1 MTTIKNRLKALRTEK
16 GITQDKLAT
25 IINEKLKENDKLK
38 ENEKP
43 ISKMVISNWEN
54 NKHTIK
60 PEKAQI
66 LADFFGVSVSSLL
79 GYGDEVMTFNSGA
92 EFEEY
97 RNNLIKR
104 LNTKERLEKKLGK
117 STDQYKLDKKT
128 IEQIELIKQRINQ
141 KYGTNSHGNPAYDA
155 LVSGI
160 GENDFFIRLFDAIL
174 DFDELKETEISDL
187 LYKYLILDDDSKH
200 LILELINKLP
210 QSKTKSLSEKDN
222 D

>member
-1 MTTIKNRLKALRTEK
+1 MATIKNRLKALRTEK

-25 IINEKLKENDKLK
+25 IINEKLK

-79 GYGDEVMTFNSGA
+79 GYGDEVMTFNSGE

-117 STDQYKLDKKT
+117 STEQYKLDTKT

-141 KYGTNSHGNPAYDA
+141 KYGTNSHGNTAYDA
-155 LVSGI
+155 LVAGI

-187 LYKYLILDDDSKH
+187 LYKYLILDNDSKH

-222 D
+222 K

>member
-1 MTTIKNRLKALRTEK
+1 MATIKNRLKALRTEK

-25 IINEKLKENDKLK
+25 IINEKLK

-117 STDQYKLDKKT
+117 STEQYKLDKKT

-155 LVSGI
+155 LVAGI
-160 GENDFFIRLFDAIL
+160 GENDFFIRLFDALL

-187 LYKYLILDDDSKH
+187 LYKYLILDNDSKH

-222 D
+222 N

>member
-1 MTTIKNRLKALRTEK
+1 MATIKNRLKALRTEK

-25 IINEKLKENDKLK
+25 IINEKLK

-117 STDQYKLDKKT
+117 STEQYKLDKKT

-141 KYGTNSHGNPAYDA
+141 KYGTNSHGNPAYNA
-155 LVSGI
+155 LVAGI
-160 GENDFFIRLFDAIL
+160 GENDFFIRLFDVLL

-187 LYKYLILDDDSKH
+187 LYKYLILDNDSKH

-222 D
+222 K

>member
-1 MTTIKNRLKALRTEK
+1 MATIKNRLKALRTEK

-25 IINEKLKENDKLK
+25 IINEKLK

-117 STDQYKLDKKT
+117 STEQYKLDKKT

-155 LVSGI
+155 LVEGI

-174 DFDELKETEISDL
+174 DFDKLKETEISDL
-187 LYKYLILDDDSKH
+187 LYKYLILDNDSKH

-222 D
+222 K

>member
-1 MTTIKNRLKALRTEK
+1 MSTIKNRLKVLRTEK
-16 GITQDKLAT
+16 GITQDQLAEV
-25 IINEKLKENDKLK
+25 INKRLK

-66 LADFFGVSVSSLL
+66 LADFFGISVSSLL
-79 GYGDEVMTFNSGA
+79 GYGDELMTFNSGA

-97 RNNLIKR
+97 RNNFIKR
-104 LNTKERLEKKLGK
+104 INTKERLEKKLGK
-117 STDQYKLDKKT
+117 STEQYKLDKKT
-128 IEQIELIKQRINQ
+128 IEKIELIKQRINQ
-141 KYGTNSHGNPAYDA
+141 KYGTNSHGIPAYDA
-155 LVSGI
+155 LLAGI
-160 GENDFFIRLFDAIL
+160 GENDFFIRLFDALL

-187 LYKYLILDDDSKH
+187 LYKYLILDNDSKH

>member
-1 MTTIKNRLKALRTEK
+1 MSTIKNRLKVLRTEK
-16 GITQDKLAT
+16 GLTQDQLAEV
-25 IINEKLKENDKLK
+25 INKRLK

-66 LADFFGVSVSSLL
+66 LADFFGISVSSLL
-79 GYGDEVMTFNSGA
+79 GYGDELMTFNSGA

-97 RNNLIKR
+97 RNNFIKR
-104 LNTKERLEKKLGK
+104 INTKERLEKKLGK
-117 STDQYKLDKKT
+117 STEQYKLDKKT
-128 IEQIELIKQRINQ
+128 IEKIELIKQRINQ
-141 KYGTNSHGNPAYDA
+141 KYGTNSHGNPAYNA
-155 LVSGI
+155 LVAGI
-160 GENDFFIRLFDAIL
+160 GENDFFIRLFDVLL

-187 LYKYLILDDDSKH
+187 LYKYLILDNDSKH

>member
-1 MTTIKNRLKALRTEK
+1 MSTIKNRLKFLRTEK
-16 GITQDKLAT
+16 GITQDQLAEV
-25 IINEKLKENDKLK
+25 INKRLK

-66 LADFFGVSVSSLL
+66 LADFFGISVSSLL
-79 GYGDEVMTFNSGA
+79 GYGDELMTFNSGA

-97 RNNLIKR
+97 RNNFIKR
-104 LNTKERLEKKLGK
+104 INTKERLEKKLGK
-117 STDQYKLDKKT
+117 STEPYKLDKKT
-128 IEQIELIKQRINQ
+128 IKKIELIKQRINQ
-141 KYGTNSHGNPAYDA
+141 KYGTNSHGIPAYDA
-155 LVSGI
+155 LVAGI
-160 GENDFFIRLFDAIL
+160 GENDFFIRLFDALL

-187 LYKYLILDDDSKH
+187 LYKYLILDNDSKN

>member
-1 MTTIKNRLKALRTEK
+1 MATIKNRLKALRTEK

-25 IINEKLKENDKLK
+25 IINEKLK

-117 STDQYKLDKKT
+117 STEQYKLDKKT
-128 IEQIELIKQRINQ
+128 IEKIELIKQRINQ
-141 KYGTNSHGNPAYDA
+141 KYGTNSHGNPAYNA
-155 LVSGI
+155 LVAGI

-187 LYKYLILDDDSKH
+187 LYKYLILDNDSKH

-222 D
+222 K

>member
-1 MTTIKNRLKALRTEK
+1 MSTIKNRLKVLRTEK
-16 GITQDKLAT
+16 GITQEQLAE
-25 IINEKLKENDKLK
+25 IINERLK

-66 LADFFGVSVSSLL
+66 LADFFGISVSSLL
-79 GYGDEVMTFNSGA
+79 GYGDELMTFNSGA

-117 STDQYKLDKKT
+117 STEQYKPDKKT
-128 IEQIELIKQRINQ
+128 IEKIELIKQRINQ

-155 LVSGI
+155 LVAGI
-160 GENDFFIRLFDAIL
+160 GENDFFIRLFDALL

-187 LYKYLILDDDSKH
+187 LYKYLILDNDSKH

>member
-1 MTTIKNRLKALRTEK
+1 MLKFLRTET
-16 GITQDKLAT
+16 GITQDQLAEV
-25 IINEKLKENDKLK
+25 INKRLK

-66 LADFFGVSVSSLL
+66 LADFFGISVSSLL
-79 GYGDEVMTFNSGA
+79 GYGDELMTFNSGA

-97 RNNLIKR
+97 RNNFIKR
-104 LNTKERLEKKLGK
+104 INTKERLEKKLGK
-117 STDQYKLDKKT
+117 STEPYKLDKKT
-128 IEQIELIKQRINQ
+128 IKKIELIKQRINQ
-141 KYGTNSHGNPAYDA
+141 KYGTNSHGIPAYDA
-155 LVSGI
+155 LVAGI
-160 GENDFFIRLFDAIL
+160 GENDFFIRLFDALL

-187 LYKYLILDDDSKH
+187 LYKYLILDNDSKN

>member
-1 MTTIKNRLKALRTEK
+1 MSTIKNRLKVLRTEK
-16 GITQDKLAT
+16 GITQDQLAEV
-25 IINEKLKENDKLK
+25 INKRLK

-66 LADFFGVSVSSLL
+66 LADFFGISVSSLL
-79 GYGDEVMTFNSGA
+79 GYGDELMTFNSGA

-97 RNNLIKR
+97 RNNFIKR
-104 LNTKERLEKKLGK
+104 INTKERLEKKLGK
-117 STDQYKLDKKT
+117 STEQYKLDKKN
-128 IEQIELIKQRINQ
+128 IEKIELIKQRINQ
-141 KYGTNSHGNPAYDA
+141 KYGTNSHGIPAYDA
-155 LVSGI
+155 LVAGI
-160 GENDFFIRLFDAIL
+160 GENDFFIRLFDALL

-187 LYKYLILDDDSKH
+187 LYKYLILDNDSKH

-210 QSKTKSLSEKDN
+210 QSKTKSSSEKDN

>member
-1 MTTIKNRLKALRTEK
+1 MATIKNRLKALRTEK

-25 IINEKLKENDKLK
+25 IINEKLK

-117 STDQYKLDKKT
+117 STEQYKLDKKT

-141 KYGTNSHGNPAYDA
+141 KYGTNSHGNTAYDA
-155 LVSGI
+155 LVAGI

-187 LYKYLILDDDSKH
+187 LYKYLILDNDSKH

-222 D
+222 N

>member
-1 MTTIKNRLKALRTEK
+1 MVTIKNRLKALRTEK

-25 IINEKLKENDKLK
+25 IINEKLK

-210 QSKTKSLSEKDN
+210 QSKTKSVSEKDN

>member
-1 MTTIKNRLKALRTEK
+1 MATIKNRLKALRTEK

-25 IINEKLKENDKLK
+25 IINEKLK

-117 STDQYKLDKKT
+117 STEQYKLDKKT

-155 LVSGI
+155 LVEGI

-187 LYKYLILDDDSKH
+187 LYKYLILDNDSKH

-222 D
+222 K

>member
-1 MTTIKNRLKALRTEK
+1 MSTIKNRLKILRTKE
-16 GITQDKLAT
+16 GITQDELAQ
-25 IINEKLKENDKLK
+25 IINKELK

-66 LADFFGVSVSSLL
+66 LADFFGISVSSLL
-79 GYGDEVMTFNSGA
+79 GYGDELMTFNSGA

-97 RNNLIKR
+97 RNNFIKR
-104 LNTKERLEKKLGK
+104 INTKERLEKKLGK
-117 STDQYKLDKKT
+117 STEQYKLDKKT
-128 IEQIELIKQRINQ
+128 IEKIELIKQRINQ
-141 KYGTNSHGNPAYDA
+141 KYGTNSHGIPAYDA
-155 LVSGI
+155 LVAGI
-160 GENDFFIRLFDAIL
+160 GENDFFIRLFDALL

-187 LYKYLILDDDSKH
+187 LYKYLILDNDSKH

>member
-1 MTTIKNRLKALRTEK
+1 MSTIKNRLKILRTKE
-16 GITQDKLAT
+16 GITQDELAQ
-25 IINEKLKENDKLK
+25 IINKELK

-117 STDQYKLDKKT
+117 STEQYKLDKKT

-141 KYGTNSHGNPAYDA
+141 KYGNNFHGNPAYDA
-155 LVSGI
+155 LVEGI

-187 LYKYLILDDDSKH
+187 LYKYLILDNDSKH

-222 D
+222 K

>member
-1 MTTIKNRLKALRTEK
+1 MSTIKNRLKVLRTEK
-16 GITQDKLAT
+16 GLTQDQLAEV
-25 IINEKLKENDKLK
+25 INKRLK

-66 LADFFGVSVSSLL
+66 LADFFGISVSSLL
-79 GYGDEVMTFNSGA
+79 GYGDELMTFNSGA

-97 RNNLIKR
+97 RNNFTKR
-104 LNTKERLEKKLGK
+104 INTKERLEKKLGK
-117 STDQYKLDKKT
+117 STEQYKLDKKT
-128 IEQIELIKQRINQ
+128 IEKIELIKQRINQ
-141 KYGTNSHGNPAYDA
+141 KYGTNSHGIPAYDA
-155 LVSGI
+155 LVAGI
-160 GENDFFIRLFDAIL
+160 GENDFFIRLFDALL

-187 LYKYLILDDDSKH
+187 LYKYLILDNDSKH

>member
-1 MTTIKNRLKALRTEK
+1 MATIKNRLKALRTEK

-25 IINEKLKENDKLK
+25 IINEKLK

-117 STDQYKLDKKT
+117 STEQYKLDKKT

-141 KYGTNSHGNPAYDA
+141 KYGTNSHGNTAYDA
-155 LVSGI
+155 LVAGI

-187 LYKYLILDDDSKH
+187 LYKYLILDNDSKH

-222 D
+222 K

>member
-1 MTTIKNRLKALRTEK
+1 MSTIKNRLKVLRTEK
-16 GITQDKLAT
+16 GLTQDQLAEV
-25 IINEKLKENDKLK
+25 INKRLK

-66 LADFFGVSVSSLL
+66 LADFFGISVSSLL
-79 GYGDEVMTFNSGA
+79 GYGDELMTFNSGA

-97 RNNLIKR
+97 RNNFIKR
-104 LNTKERLEKKLGK
+104 INTKERLEKKLGK
-117 STDQYKLDKKT
+117 STEQYKLDKKT
-128 IEQIELIKQRINQ
+128 IEKIELIKQRINQ
-141 KYGTNSHGNPAYDA
+141 KYGTNSHGIPAYDA
-155 LVSGI
+155 LVAGI
-160 GENDFFIRLFDAIL
+160 GENDFFIRLFDALL

-187 LYKYLILDDDSKH
+187 LYKYLILDNDSKH

>member
-1 MTTIKNRLKALRTEK
+1 MATIKNRLKALRTEK

-25 IINEKLKENDKLK
+25 IINEKLK

-117 STDQYKLDKKT
+117 STEQYKLDKKT

-141 KYGTNSHGNPAYDA
+141 KYGTNSYGNPAYDA
-155 LVSGI
+155 LVEGI

-187 LYKYLILDDDSKH
+187 LYKYLILDNDSKH

-222 D
+222 K

>member
-1 MTTIKNRLKALRTEK
+1 MVTIKNRLKALRTEK

-25 IINEKLKENDKLK
+25 IINEKLK

-117 STDQYKLDKKT
+117 STEQYKLDKKT

>member
-1 MTTIKNRLKALRTEK
+1 MDN
-16 GITQDKLAT
+16 
-25 IINEKLKENDKLK
+25 KLKELRLNK
-38 ENEKP
+38 EFNGKKGMTQQEIADVIGVTKRTYIYWEKGERQIKP
-43 ISKMVISNWEN
+43 I
-54 NKHTIK
+54 
-60 PEKAQI
+60 KAQK
-66 LADFFGVSVSSLL
+66 LAEFFGVSVSYLL
-79 GYGDEVMTFNSGA
+79 GYGDELITFNSGA

-117 STDQYKLDKKT
+117 STEQYKLDKKT

-141 KYGTNSHGNPAYDA
+141 KYGTTSHGNTAYDA
-155 LVSGI
+155 LVAGI

-187 LYKYLILDDDSKH
+187 LYKYLILDNDSKH

-222 D
+222 K

>member
-25 IINEKLKENDKLK
+25 IINEKLK

>member
-1 MTTIKNRLKALRTEK
+1 MSTIKNRLKVLRTEK
-16 GITQDKLAT
+16 GLTQDQLAEV
-25 IINEKLKENDKLK
+25 INKRLK

-66 LADFFGVSVSSLL
+66 LADFFGISVSSLL
-79 GYGDEVMTFNSGA
+79 GYGDELMTFNSGA

-97 RNNLIKR
+97 RNNFIKR
-104 LNTKERLEKKLGK
+104 INTKERLEKKLGK
-117 STDQYKLDKKT
+117 STEQYKLDKKT
-128 IEQIELIKQRINQ
+128 IEKIELIKQRINQ
-141 KYGTNSHGNPAYDA
+141 KYGTNSHGIPAYDA
-155 LVSGI
+155 LVAGI
-160 GENDFFIRLFDAIL
+160 GENDFFIRLFDALL

-187 LYKYLILDDDSKH
+187 LYKYLILDNDSKN

>member
-1 MTTIKNRLKALRTEK
+1 MSTIKNRLKVLRTEK
-16 GITQDKLAT
+16 GITQDQLAEV
-25 IINEKLKENDKLK
+25 INKRLK

-66 LADFFGVSVSSLL
+66 LADFFGISVSSLL
-79 GYGDEVMTFNSGA
+79 GYGDELMTFNSGA

-97 RNNLIKR
+97 RNNFIKR
-104 LNTKERLEKKLGK
+104 INTKERLEKKLGK
-117 STDQYKLDKKT
+117 STEQYKLDKKT
-128 IEQIELIKQRINQ
+128 IEKIELIKQRINQ
-141 KYGTNSHGNPAYDA
+141 KYGTNSHGIPAYDA
-155 LVSGI
+155 LVAGI
-160 GENDFFIRLFDAIL
+160 GENDFFIRLFDALL

-187 LYKYLILDDDSKH
+187 LYKYLILDNDSKH

-210 QSKTKSLSEKDN
+210 QYKTKSLSEKDN

>member
-1 MTTIKNRLKALRTEK
+1 MSTIKNRLKVLRTEK
-16 GITQDKLAT
+16 GLTQDQLAEV
-25 IINEKLKENDKLK
+25 INKRLK

-66 LADFFGVSVSSLL
+66 LADFFGISVSSLL
-79 GYGDEVMTFNSGA
+79 GYGDELMTFNSGA

-97 RNNLIKR
+97 RNNFIKR
-104 LNTKERLEKKLGK
+104 INTKERLEKKLGK
-117 STDQYKLDKKT
+117 STEQYKLDKKT
-128 IEQIELIKQRINQ
+128 IEKIELIKQRINQ
-141 KYGTNSHGNPAYDA
+141 KYGTNSHGIPAYDA
-155 LVSGI
+155 HVAGI
-160 GENDFFIRLFDAIL
+160 GENDFFIRLFDALL

-187 LYKYLILDDDSKH
+187 LYKYLILDNDSKH

>member
-1 MTTIKNRLKALRTEK
+1 MSTIKNRLKALRTEK
-16 GITQDKLAT
+16 GITQDQLAEV
-25 IINEKLKENDKLK
+25 INKRLK

-66 LADFFGVSVSSLL
+66 LADFFGISVSSLL
-79 GYGDEVMTFNSGA
+79 GYGDELMTFNSGA

-117 STDQYKLDKKT
+117 STEQYKPDKET
-128 IEQIELIKQRINQ
+128 IEKIELIKQRINQ
-141 KYGTNSHGNPAYDA
+141 KYGTNSHGNTAYDA
-155 LVSGI
+155 LVAGI
-160 GENDFFIRLFDAIL
+160 GENDFFIQLFDALL

-187 LYKYLILDDDSKH
+187 LYKYLILDNDSKH

-222 D
+222 N

>member
-1 MTTIKNRLKALRTEK
+1 MATIKNRLKALRTEK

-25 IINEKLKENDKLK
+25 IINEKLK

-117 STDQYKLDKKT
+117 STEQYKLDKKT
-128 IEQIELIKQRINQ
+128 IEKIELIKQRINQ

-155 LVSGI
+155 LVAGI

-187 LYKYLILDDDSKH
+187 LYKYLILDNDSKH

-222 D
+222 K

>member
-1 MTTIKNRLKALRTEK
+1 MSTIKNRLKVLRTEK
-16 GITQDKLAT
+16 GITQDQLAEV
-25 IINEKLKENDKLK
+25 INKRLK

-66 LADFFGVSVSSLL
+66 LADFFGISVSSLL
-79 GYGDEVMTFNSGA
+79 GYGDELMTFNSGA

-97 RNNLIKR
+97 RNNFIKR
-104 LNTKERLEKKLGK
+104 INTKERLEKKLGK
-117 STDQYKLDKKT
+117 STEQYKLDKKT
-128 IEQIELIKQRINQ
+128 IEKIELIKQRINQ
-141 KYGTNSHGNPAYDA
+141 KYGTNSHGIPAYDA
-155 LVSGI
+155 LVAGI
-160 GENDFFIRLFDAIL
+160 GENDFFIRLFDALL

-187 LYKYLILDDDSKH
+187 LYKYLILDNDSKH

>member
-25 IINEKLKENDKLK
+25 IINEKLK

-117 STDQYKLDKKT
+117 STEQYKLDKKT

-141 KYGTNSHGNPAYDA
+141 KYGINSHGNPAYDA
-155 LVSGI
+155 LVEGI

-187 LYKYLILDDDSKH
+187 LYKYLILDNDSKH

-222 D
+222 K

>member
-1 MTTIKNRLKALRTEK
+1 MSTIKNRLKVLRTEK
-16 GITQDKLAT
+16 GITQEQLAE
-25 IINEKLKENDKLK
+25 IINERLK

-66 LADFFGVSVSSLL
+66 LADFFGISVSSLL
-79 GYGDEVMTFNSGA
+79 GYGDELMTFNSGA

-117 STDQYKLDKKT
+117 STEQYKPDKKT
-128 IEQIELIKQRINQ
+128 IEKIELIKQRINQ

-155 LVSGI
+155 LVAGI
-160 GENDFFIRLFDAIL
+160 GENDFFIRLFDALL

-187 LYKYLILDDDSKH
+187 LYKYLILDNDSKH

-222 D
+222 N

>member
-1 MTTIKNRLKALRTEK
+1 MATIKNRLKALRTEK

-25 IINEKLKENDKLK
+25 IINEKLK

-117 STDQYKLDKKT
+117 STEQYKLDKKT

-155 LVSGI
+155 LVEGI
-160 GENDFFIRLFDAIL
+160 GENDFFIRLFDALL

-187 LYKYLILDDDSKH
+187 LYKYLILDNDSKH

-222 D
+222 K

>member
-1 MTTIKNRLKALRTEK
+1 MATIKNRLKALRTEK

-25 IINEKLKENDKLK
+25 IINEKLK

-117 STDQYKLDKKT
+117 STEQYKLDKKT

-141 KYGTNSHGNPAYDA
+141 KYGTNSHGNTAYDA
-155 LVSGI
+155 LVAGI

-187 LYKYLILDDDSKH
+187 LYKYLILDNDSKH

>member
-1 MTTIKNRLKALRTEK
+1 MVTIKNRLKALRTEK

-25 IINEKLKENDKLK
+25 IINEKLK

-117 STDQYKLDKKT
+117 STEQYKLDKKT
-128 IEQIELIKQRINQ
+128 IKQIELIKQRINQ

-155 LVSGI
+155 LVEGI